1 MSNRANAVTR
11 SADWPGRV
19 FDAFETAGIELF
31 CYLPDAGLDAFI
43 VRASSG
49 NNDRAVMLTTE
60 EEGVGICCG
69 AWLGGK
75 RAVLMIQSSGVG
87 NCINTFSLITNCRF
101 PFFLLVSM
109 RGEFGEGNP
118 WQIQMGSTTQQ
129 MLELAGFS
137 VFRAATPED
146 AIVMVSEGLKMAWRS
161 DAPVA
166 VLLSQ
171 RLIGAKD
178 M

>member
-1 MSNRANAVTR
+1 
-11 SADWPGRV
+11 
-19 FDAFETAGIELF
+19 
-31 CYLPDAGLDAFI
+31 
-43 VRASSG
+43 
-49 NNDRAVMLTTE
+49 
-60 EEGVGICCG
+60 
-69 AWLGGK
+69 
-75 RAVLMIQSSGVG
+75 MIQSSGVG
-87 NCINTFSLITNCRF
+87 NCINTFSLVSNCRF

-118 WQIQMGSTTQQ
+118 WQIPMGSTTQD
-129 MLELAGFS
+129 MLELAGFQ
-137 VFRAATPED
+137 VFRAPHPDD
-146 AIVMVSEGLKMAWRS
+146 AVTMVTEGLKMAWRS